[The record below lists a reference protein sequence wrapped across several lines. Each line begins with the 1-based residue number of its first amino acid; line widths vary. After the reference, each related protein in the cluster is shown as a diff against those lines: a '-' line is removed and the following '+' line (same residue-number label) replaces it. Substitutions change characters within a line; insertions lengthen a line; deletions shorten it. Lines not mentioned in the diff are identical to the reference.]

1 MAAELMQGWVT
12 LSATIA
18 RVRLNTNISR
28 NNLYIL
34 QAKRSTPLLKARQ
47 CLLLPTQ
54 GLPNLSEI
62 VRHSEQSVFL
72 TVV

>member
-34 QAKRSTPLLKARQ
+34 QSKRSTPLLKARQ

-54 GLPNLSEI
+54 GLLA
-62 VRHSEQSVFL
+62 FL
-72 TVV
+72 VKYRKSQRETL